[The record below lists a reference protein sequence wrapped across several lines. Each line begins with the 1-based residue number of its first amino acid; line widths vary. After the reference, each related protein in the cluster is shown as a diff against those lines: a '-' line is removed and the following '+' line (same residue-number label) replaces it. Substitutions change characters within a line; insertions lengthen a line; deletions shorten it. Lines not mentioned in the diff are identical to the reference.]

1 MNRLCALPCSTENVQ
16 SIPFDGKLFY
26 IAFAEVFFF
35 YFLMNPVL
43 NVKYQCKPALLKIFN
58 INK

>member
-26 IAFAEVFFF
+26 IAFAEAFF
-35 YFLMNPVL
+35 
-43 NVKYQCKPALLKIFN
+43 LLFN
-58 INK
+58 ESCFER